1 MFSNRFLASYIHFAV
16 AVCSILVCQSAPA
29 TNGHRSAS
37 EFLLSQPENGIITL
51 EYSPNKVLYDTSQWY
66 GGSISVHNVPTF
78 RQQANMFLIK
88 TGHDVMAI
96 FDGPDNTAQFVI
108 SSSEQKYSC
117 ATNEWEFSG
126 LAFTT
131 FDNRIIVH
139 HYADV
144 SCEQTL
150 ASVTDLQIL
159 NTAMDSI

>member
-1 MFSNRFLASYIHFAV
+1 MIYPLLKLAGCLCMLYASSCSPASINGAFS
-16 AVCSILVCQSAPA
+16 
-29 TNGHRSAS
+29 
-37 EFLLSQPENGIITL
+37 LSQPRNGVITL
-51 EYSPNKVLYDTSQWY
+51 EYSQNKLLYDVSQWH
-66 GGSISVHNVPTF
+66 GESISLHNVPTLQ
-78 RQQANMFLIK
+78 RQANMFLIK

-117 ATNEWEFSG
+117 ATNEWDFSG

-131 FDNRIIVH
+131 FDDRIVVH

-144 SCEQTL
+144 ACEQSL

-159 NTAMDSI
+159 NTAMDSIS